1 MLRLHYDGLVD
12 RVGKHLAALLV
23 VELALFGLGAKEGLE
38 LFELVRRE
46 QLVQG
51 GPCVLLQATLVF
63 QHARVLHFW
72 KLLPRGLV
80 LAKDW
85 LGWLVVGARLFIALA
100 WVYLA

>member
-46 QLVQG
+46 QLV
-51 GPCVLLQATLVF
+51 
-63 QHARVLHFW
+63 
-72 KLLPRGLV
+72 
-80 LAKDW
+80 
-85 LGWLVVGARLFIALA
+85 
-100 WVYLA
+100 